1 MLEDVLRR
9 PARNYSFRRV
19 IALPICENIPGM
31 CTEYDPLR
39 GADFLFF
46 KSHGAERSGYPYVCE
61 ITDFDGADF
70 RE

>member
-1 MLEDVLRR
+1 MYGVSDSEAFRGDRR
-9 PARNYSFRRV
+9 TTPLLS
-19 IALPICENIPGM
+19 GM

-46 KSHGAERSGYPYVCE
+46 KSHGAERSGYPYVRE